1 MNNTKSS
8 IVATI
13 DTQDPNVKLQVK
25 KLDDGLI
32 WFRHYEPVR
41 VAISELS
48 VEQAR
53 DLISALQQAIG
64 TVPGTIVESNR

>member
-1 MNNTKSS
+1 MNNTKLS
-8 IVATI
+8 VVTTI
-13 DTQDPNVKLQVK
+13 ETQDPDVKLQVK

-48 VEQAR
+48 VEQAM
-53 DLISALQQAIG
+53 DLISALQQAIN
-64 TVPGTIVESNR
+64 TVPGTIVDSI

>member
-1 MNNTKSS
+1 MNIPKSS
-8 IVATI
+8 IVTTI
-13 DTQDPNVKLQVK
+13 DTQDSDVKLQVK

-48 VEQAR
+48 VAQAR
-53 DLISALQQAIG
+53 DLISALQQAID
-64 TVPGTIVESNR
+64 TVPGTIVESI

>member
-1 MNNTKSS
+1 MLNTKSS
-8 IVATI
+8 IVTTI
-13 DTQDPNVKLQVK
+13 DTQDLDVKLQVK

-48 VEQAR
+48 VTQAR
-53 DLISALQQAIG
+53 ELISALQQAI
-64 TVPGTIVESNR
+64 TTIPSTIVDSNR